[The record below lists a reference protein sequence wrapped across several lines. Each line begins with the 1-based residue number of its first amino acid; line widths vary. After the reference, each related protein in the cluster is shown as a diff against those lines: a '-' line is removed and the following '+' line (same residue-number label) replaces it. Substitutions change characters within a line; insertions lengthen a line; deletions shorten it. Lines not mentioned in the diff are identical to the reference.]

1 MHIVYFHRNH
11 AAGYSINKVTQT
23 IIRGIEDKEEYELP
37 YNGPSLWMVLRNLS
51 FVYRHRRK
59 DSINHVTGDVQYAIL
74 ALRGCKS
81 VLTCHDTVSLD
92 FRKMPFF
99 KRVVFEGLWYRLPLK
114 RATKVVAI
122 SENTRECLRRYTNR
136 DDIEVIHNAIDPIFV
151 REERPH
157 REDPQILLIG
167 TSPNKNL
174 VRTFEALRGIKC
186 DLSIIGT
193 LSEEQVAS
201 LKENQLVYTNRTGL
215 SDAEIVDAYAQSDIV
230 SFVSLFEGFGMIV
243 VEANQVGR
251 PVICSDIPVLRE
263 VAGDAALF
271 VKPMDVADMHAG
283 FERMI
288 HDDGLREELVA
299 RGFENAKRFDVAR
312 IQQQWRALYETLGT
326 TAAK

>member
-11 AAGYSINKVTQT
+11 AAGYSIRKVTQT
-23 IIRGIEDKEEYELP
+23 VIRDIEDKEEYELP
-37 YNGPSLWMVLRNLS
+37 YHSPSPLAVIKNLW

-59 DSINHVTGDVQYAIL
+59 DAINHVTGDVQYAIL
-74 ALRGCKS
+74 ALGGCRS

-122 SENTRECLRRYTNR
+122 SENTRECLRRYTR
-136 DDIEVIHNAIDPIFV
+136 REDIVVIHNAIDPIFTRV
-151 REERPH
+151 EMPH
-157 REDPQILLIG
+157 NKLPQILLIG

-174 VRTFEALRGIKC
+174 VRTFEALKGLTC
-186 DLSIIGT
+186 QVNIIGP
-193 LSEEQVAS
+193 LSEEQTAS
-201 LKENQLVYTNRTGL
+201 LNVNRIVFTNRTGL
-215 SDAEIVDAYAQSDIV
+215 SDAEIVEAYAQSDIV

-263 VAGDAALF
+263 VGGDAALF
-271 VKPMDVADMHAG
+271 VNPLDVEDMHAG
-283 FERMI
+283 FERI
-288 HDDGLREELVA
+288 LGDARLQEELVV
-299 RGFENAKRFDVAR
+299 RGFENARRFDVGS
-312 IQQQWRALYETLGT
+312 IQQRWQAFYDSL
-326 TAAK
+326 A